1 MRLSVAEI
9 MGEVASFLREP
20 ELLKEG
26 FLLFQ
31 VNHACQ
37 AIYNE
42 MREAWGEK
50 HLVESTADLVADQS
64 LYDLPATCDNL
75 RKLERLDPG
84 DTTQYFPV
92 NRIPFTMRDKMLYRP
107 LMFPEYEGLS
117 YVLVP
122 GNAKIELM
130 EPATTALT
138 AGLKY
143 TFYPKW
149 VEVTTVASYPDTIPV
164 ALHEVIIAKTLE
176 RVIPRNG
183 GQVVNEKAA
192 YQFIADQRET
202 LKRYLYPPDS
212 ERAMEL
218 DVENDLYEGPFYP

>member
-1 MRLSVAEI
+1 

-20 ELLKEG
+20 EMLKEG

-37 AIYNE
+37 AIYSE

-50 HLVESTADLVADQS
+50 HLVQETANLVADQ
-64 LYDLPATCDNL
+64 YAYNLPATCEDV
-75 RKLERLDPG
+75 RKLERQWDDDPV
-84 DTTQYFPV
+84 TWVPV
-92 NRIPFTMRDKMLYRP
+92 NRVPFAMRDKLLFSP
-107 LMFPEYEGLS
+107 QAFPEYEGLS

-122 GNAKIELM
+122 GGAQIELT
-130 EPATTALT
+130 ETPPDAVTN
-138 AGLKY
+138 GLRF

-149 VEVTTVASYPDTIPV
+149 VEILAAGLAGYPDTIPT
-164 ALHEVIIAKTLE
+164 ALHEAIIARALE

-192 YQFIADQRET
+192 WQFIADSRET
-202 LKRYLYPPDS
+202 TKRFLYPADS
-212 ERAMEL
+212 ERAPEI
-218 DVENDLYEGPFYP
+218 DVENELYSSPYFP